1 VQDKGRCLHP
11 INSHPVM
18 RHCATLGSGRQGA
31 RAASSLSTYAK
42 SASGAASASP
52 GRNRP
57 VEIGDDIAAVSPDG
71 TGSLWFSKDQIL
83 EVTAAE
89 ARASAMYRQTR
100 HIDSGTPFGYGPM
113 FEAYQFNIKDRWCTS
128 SCVCLHHAAASD
140 DPKLVRAA
148 LAGNL
153 PFTRKHGMSERDEA
167 GRTPAM
173 VAAWRGSILALKALV
188 QGSNLDLHDKD
199 MRTVFHWASLSKC
212 PADVFQIIA
221 GKNCDA
227 KAKDKFGDTCLH
239 RVVQLG
245 DVASCEILCQ
255 VGISVADSV

>member
-1 VQDKGRCLHP
+1 LIVQDKGRCLHP
-11 INSHPVM
+11 INSHPVT
-18 RHCATLGSGRQGA
+18 RHCATLGSGRQGE
-31 RAASSLSTYAK
+31 RAASSTYEK
-42 SASGAASASP
+42 SACGAESASP

-57 VEIGDDIAAVSPDG
+57 VEIGDDMAAVSPDG
-71 TGSLWFSKDQIL
+71 TGRLSFLSCRNDKSV

-89 ARASAMYRQTR
+89 ARTSAIYRQTR
-100 HIDSGTPFGYGPM
+100 HFDSGTPFGYGPM
-113 FEAYQFNIKDRWCTS
+113 FEFNIKDRWCTS
-128 SCVCLHHAAASD
+128 SCVCLHHVAASD

-173 VAAWRGSILALKALV
+173 VAAWRGSIRALKALV
-188 QGSNLDLHDKD
+188 EGSNLDLHDKD

-212 PADVFQIIA
+212 PAEVFQIIA

-255 VGISVADSV
+255 VGISVAHSV